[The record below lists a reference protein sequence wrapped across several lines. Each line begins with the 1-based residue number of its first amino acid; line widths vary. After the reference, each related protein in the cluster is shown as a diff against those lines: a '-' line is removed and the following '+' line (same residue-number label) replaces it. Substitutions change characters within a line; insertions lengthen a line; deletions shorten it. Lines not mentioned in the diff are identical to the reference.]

1 MKFKPLSNNTPST
14 PIRVLQIFTGLG
26 RAGAESMIMNY
37 YRSVD
42 KTKVQFDF
50 LVHREEEGA
59 FEEEI
64 RNLGGAIYRVPRITS
79 HLKYRKALQN
89 FLKKTDYKII
99 HSHIDS
105 YSYWV
110 LKYAKK
116 YNLPVR
122 IIHSHIAVNISLK
135 KMFLSK
141 SDFIRG
147 LKSISQH
154 VLKFGI
160 KKHATHFFACGEKA
174 GKYMYGKNSTAFT
187 IIRNA
192 INSND
197 FKLNLKTRN
206 AIRNQLDIGEN
217 EFLIG
222 HIGRFAIQKNH
233 IFLIHIFKE
242 ILKLNENCTLILVG
256 DGDLK
261 TKMIQEVEKLG
272 IQSKVNFLGVRK
284 DVANLLQAFDLFL
297 FPSIFEGLPVTM
309 VEAQVSGLPIV
320 ASTAITKEVNI
331 TDLVTYVD
339 LKKSHAEWAQISLEK
354 MNSTKRYN
362 RSEEIIKSG
371 YDIKVNAKKL
381 QDFYLD
387 QQPIT

>member
-1 MKFKPLSNNTPST
+1 MSSKISLKNTNSK
-14 PIRVLQIFTGLG
+14 PIRVLQVFTSLG

-64 RNLGGAIYRVPRITS
+64 RNLGGTIYRVPKITN
-79 HLKYRKALQN
+79 HFKYRKELLS
-89 FLKKTDYKII
+89 FLKKNDYKII

-105 YSYWV
+105 YSYWI

-116 YNLPVR
+116 YHVPVR
-122 IIHSHIAVNISLK
+122 IIHSHIAVNISIK

-141 SDFIRG
+141 SDFVRG
-147 LKSISQH
+147 LKSISQY

-174 GKYMYGKNSTAFT
+174 GEYMYGKNSTDFS

-192 INSND
+192 INLND
-197 FKLNLKTRN
+197 FKLNLGKRR
-206 AIRNQLDIGEN
+206 ALRNQLEIGEN
-217 EFLIG
+217 EFVIG

-242 ILKLNENCTLILVG
+242 ILKLHENCTLILVG

-320 ASTAITKEVNI
+320 ASAAITKEVNI
-331 TDLVTYVD
+331 TDLASYID
-339 LKKSHAEWAQISLEK
+339 LKESHTEWAQVALEK
-354 MNSTKRYN
+354 MKSIKRYD
-362 RSEEIIKSG
+362 RTEEIIANG
-371 YDIKVNAKKL
+371 YDIKTNAEKL
-381 QDFYLD
+381 QDFYLH
-387 QQPIT
+387 QIQSI